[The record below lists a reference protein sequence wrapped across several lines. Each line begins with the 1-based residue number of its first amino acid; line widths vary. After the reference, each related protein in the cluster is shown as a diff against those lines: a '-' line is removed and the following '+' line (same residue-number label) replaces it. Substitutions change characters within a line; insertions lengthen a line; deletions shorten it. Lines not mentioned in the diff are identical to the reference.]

1 MIYQKFQL
9 KNCGGVRV
17 KNPHRMALP
26 RSNRILSF
34 SSLVRYTRPPL
45 SIYCRNSVLK
55 FTRSYTTTNDAREEK
70 AELEPT
76 EKRSGIKRLFS
87 SSSSVSNEQS
97 ETSKPTSII
106 TRVLRGDDSV
116 EDTYS
121 KLLARGKYVHEMQ
134 SK

>member
-1 MIYQKFQL
+1 
-9 KNCGGVRV
+9 
-17 KNPHRMALP
+17 MALP

-34 SSLVRYTRPPL
+34 SSLFCYARPSL
-45 SIYCRNSVLK
+45 SIYCRNSVL
-55 FTRSYTTTNDAREEK
+55 TRSYATNNNDREEK
-70 AELEPT
+70 AEEST

-87 SSSSVSNEQS
+87 PSSSTSNEQS
-97 ETSKPTSII
+97 ETSTATSII
-106 TRVLRGDDSV
+106 AKVLRGDDSV